1 MKYLAAV
8 AATVALIAC
17 SSGPKATLVRPD
29 IEFVQLSGPADQ
41 NYRPGRIEVQY
52 GLRIANRSSEP
63 ITLRQIQIQTTGAG
77 GPYRLERAT
86 YYFDREVKPDSYE
99 DVTFWA
105 RAFAS
110 GDAFAIDA
118 QAPVTIRAAAYFDA
132 ESGNFRQVFT
142 KILNQSGGSV
152 PQ

>member
-1 MKYLAAV
+1 MKILAAV
-8 AATVALIAC
+8 AATVLFTGC
-17 SSGPKATLVRPD
+17 SSGPQATLVRPE
-29 IEFVQLSGPADQ
+29 IELVQLSGPADQ
-41 NYRPGRIEVQY
+41 NYSPGRIEVQY
-52 GLRIANRSSEP
+52 GVRISNRSSEP
-63 ITLRQIQIQTTGAG
+63 ITLRQIQIQSTGAG

-86 YYFDREVKPDSYE
+86 YYFDRQVKPESYE

-132 ESGNFRQVFT
+132 ASGNFREVFT
-142 KILNQSGGSV
+142 KMLNQTGRA
-152 PQ
+152 PE

>member
-8 AATVALIAC
+8 AATLSLIAC
-17 SSGPKATLVRPD
+17 SSGPKATLVRPE
-29 IEFVQLSGPADQ
+29 IELVQLSGPADQ
-41 NYRPGRIEVQY
+41 NYPPGRIEVQY
-52 GLRIANRSSEP
+52 GVRIANRSSEP
-63 ITLRQIQIQTTGAG
+63 IILRQIQVQSTGAG

-86 YYFDREVKPDSYE
+86 YYFDRQVKPDSYE

-105 RAFAS
+105 RAVAS

-118 QAPVTIRAAAYFDA
+118 NAPVTIRAAAYFNA
-132 ESGNFRQVFT
+132 ESGNFRHVFT
-142 KILNQSGGSV
+142 KILNQSGSA